1 MPGSGVLLDA
11 IFDEAEVVYEAHRDE
26 SNAITLRA
34 YKDIRAVLQGST
46 DGIANLKTA
55 TKVGEVLLRWGGEMH
70 ALGMTAG
77 RGTVTSI
84 WERHPVAMEVLE
96 RSLEHAKKIVAEKGE
111 GSKKIYND
119 VIQTVRP

>member
-1 MPGSGVLLDA
+1 
-11 IFDEAEVVYEAHRDE
+11 
-26 SNAITLRA
+26 
-34 YKDIRAVLQGST
+34 
-46 DGIANLKTA
+46 
-55 TKVGEVLLRWGGEMH
+55 MH

-119 VIQTVRP
+119 VIQTVRPCRTQGCVV